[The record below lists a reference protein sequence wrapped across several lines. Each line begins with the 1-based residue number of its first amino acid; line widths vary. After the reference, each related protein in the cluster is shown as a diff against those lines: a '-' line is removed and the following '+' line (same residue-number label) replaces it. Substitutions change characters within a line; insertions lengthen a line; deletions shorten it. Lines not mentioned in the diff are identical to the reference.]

1 MAEEKLT
8 KTNNIGSVPVP
19 DPTVLTTQALLRE
32 IESLRT
38 HSTHDNNML
47 RELIET
53 RLDGNDQAV
62 ALLRTTTDKI
72 PYSIDA
78 AIRRLQDLHQ
88 EKFDSIQTQFRERD
102 TRTEQASKDS
112 KVAIDAALSAQKES
126 VDKQN
131 ISNTLAVNKSEA
143 SFTKQVDEIGKRID
157 TVGKSLDEKVT
168 DIKER
173 LTTIESRNQ
182 GIIMHKA
189 DTKDIWGYVVG
200 VGGFIFAAITLI
212 VLIFKIVT

>member
-8 KTNNIGSVPVP
+8 KANNVGSVPVP

-32 IESLRT
+32 IESLRAT
-38 HSTHDNNML
+38 AAHDNSML

-72 PYSIDA
+72 PVYISNSIKG
-78 AIRRLQDLHQ
+78 LQELHQ

-131 ISNTLAVNKSEA
+131 ISNTLAVNKSEF

-157 TVGKSLDEKVT
+157 TVAKSLDEKVA
-168 DIKER
+168 DIKDR
-173 LTTIESRNQ
+173 ITVIESRNQ
-182 GIIMHKA
+182 GILLNKS
-189 DTKDIWGYVVG
+189 DTKDVWGYVVG
-200 VGGFIFAAITLI
+200 AGGFVFAAITLI
-212 VLIFKIVT
+212 VLLFKLVS

>member
-78 AIRRLQDLHQ
+78 AIRRLQ
-88 EKFDSIQTQFRERD
+88 DSIQTQFRERD